1 MQIPIMQIFL
11 AVVTLIVAICVQ
23 TVAIGFFIGGIKTVV
38 VRLVKDVEEIGS
50 RITLAINDLVL
61 AKRDIQEV
69 TKVQGKHESKIELLE
84 SKIVHIEEHIS
95 DRNNKRNYSQ

>member
-1 MQIPIMQIFL
+1 MEIPVIQIFV
-11 AVVTLIVAICVQ
+11 AVITLIIAICIQ
-23 TVAIGFFIGGIKTVV
+23 TVAIGFFIGGIKSVV

-69 TKVQGKHESKIELLE
+69 TKVQGKHESKIEILE
-84 SKIVHIEEHIS
+84 SKIIHIEEHIG
-95 DRNNKRNYSQ
+95 DKGKRSYSQ